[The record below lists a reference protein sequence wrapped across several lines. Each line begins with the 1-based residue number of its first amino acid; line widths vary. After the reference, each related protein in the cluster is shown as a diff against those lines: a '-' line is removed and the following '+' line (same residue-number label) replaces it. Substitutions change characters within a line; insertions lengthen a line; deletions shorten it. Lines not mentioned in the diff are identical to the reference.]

1 MQRKNAELF
10 SALPYALAAL
20 LIGLV
25 GGFSTVLAPAFVQDI
40 GIAYHNTT
48 WTALAQAMST
58 AALAPIL
65 GKLGDCIGRKLTL
78 LLGLVVFLLGNVLT
92 ACSADLPV
100 MLVARFL
107 VGVGTAAIAPVILSY
122 IITELPPERVG
133 IGFSA
138 YMLISSSSV
147 VFGPTLGSLIV
158 SRHGWRAM
166 IWLCVS
172 ISAAVLAACAVTGEK
187 VRLVRKALPD
197 FDSAGAGAIVL
208 FFSLMLCIPAV
219 GQNIGWRS
227 AAFVCVL
234 AGAALSLL
242 ALVYI
247 ERRAVRPILPAE
259 FMKRP
264 AFLLSVI
271 ILFLTQGLMQSNMTN
286 TIVFV
291 SYTRPEN
298 AILSGYA
305 ISVMY
310 LGMSLGAVLLGSL
323 VTRLSV
329 KTVLT
334 ASLLLTGLGCGCFF
348 LFSPTTHPFV
358 LMLSLG
364 LVGLGLGG
372 NGTILMNV
380 SLRDLPSHLAGAA
393 SGTYGLFR
401 DLSAPFGVAVFV
413 PMFTNRITQ
422 LRSLGSSAADASV
435 RAIHDLGGLQ
445 LACIAAAILA
455 VRFLPNEQGEYHEA
469 GK

>member
-1 MQRKNAELF
+1 MQRKNAQLRN
-10 SALPYALAAL
+10 ALPYALAAF
-20 LIGLV
+20 LIGVV

-40 GIAYHNTT
+40 GIAYNNTT

-65 GKLGDCIGRKLTL
+65 GKLGDCIGKKLTL
-78 LLGLVVFLLGNVLT
+78 LLGLGVFLLGILLS
-92 ACSADLPV
+92 ACSADLTS
-100 MLVARFL
+100 MLIARFL
-107 VGVGTAAIAPVILSY
+107 VGAGTAAIAPVILSY
-122 IITELPPERVG
+122 IVTELPPDRVAV
-133 IGFSA
+133 GFSA
-138 YMLISSSSV
+138 YMLISGISV

-166 IWLCVS
+166 MWLCVG
-172 ISAAVLAACAVTGEK
+172 ISAAVLPACAVLGEK
-187 VRLVRKALPD
+187 VRLTRTSLPE
-197 FDSAGAGAIVL
+197 FDGAGACAIVV
-208 FFSLMLCIPAV
+208 FFSLVLCIPAV

-227 AAFVCVL
+227 TAFACVL
-234 AGAALSLL
+234 AAAVVSLV
-242 ALVYI
+242 ALVTI
-247 ERRAVRPILPAE
+247 ERRAARPILPAE

-264 AFLLSVI
+264 AFLLSVV
-271 ILFLTQGLMQSNMTN
+271 ILLLTQGLMQSNMTN

-291 SYTRPEN
+291 RYTRPQD
-298 AILSGYA
+298 ALLSGYA

-323 VTRLSV
+323 VARLPV

-334 ASLLLTGLGCGCFF
+334 ASLVLTGLGCACFF
-348 LFSPTTHPFV
+348 LFSPTTHAAV
-358 LMLSLG
+358 LMLTLG

-372 NGTILMNV
+372 NGTVLMNV
-380 SLRDLPSHLAGAA
+380 ALRGLPSELAGAA

-413 PMFTNRITQ
+413 PLFTNRIAR
-422 LRSLGSSAADASV
+422 LEMFGIPAVDASV
-435 RAIHDLGGLQ
+435 RAVHDLGGIQ

-455 VRFLPNEQGEYHEA
+455 VRFLPNEQGERHEA